1 MDVVDQT
8 LSFELLGTK
17 KNYQLFC
24 RGTCAFPTIVTNPK
38 TIFPRLRKTSIK
50 SDEIVSKQYAVPES
64 TFYFGPLLVGK
75 TRERYQEGRYPENM
89 EKLTLFNEGPLTAE
103 LSFAFKKDATQITF
117 LLDPP
122 NLILPPNSKKDLRIW
137 AYPKQPGNFQDS
149 LVCCIKDN
157 PEPVTFDIQ

>member
-1 MDVVDQT
+1 MSFPKKLFRWVLKPSQEVTLRVLFTSEKLDVVDQT

-38 TIFPRLRKTSIK
+38 TIFPRLRKNSIK
-50 SDEIVSKQYAVPES
+50 SDEIVLKQYVVPES

-103 LSFAFKKDATQITF
+103 ARFQFNSTNCWFQTF
-117 LLDPP
+117 SEMLAL
-122 NLILPPNSKKDLRIW
+122 
-137 AYPKQPGNFQDS
+137 Y
-149 LVCCIKDN
+149 
-157 PEPVTFDIQ
+157 